1 MQHRT
6 ACSTGT
12 AAPQRALTGAESTQC
27 RADIMAGPRRGH
39 TRGRSAMA
47 GSLRSRWQVVLYLQD
62 EDEVAVLWGE
72 ALFSSNFSS

>member
-1 MQHRT
+1 
-6 ACSTGT
+6 
-12 AAPQRALTGAESTQC
+12 
-27 RADIMAGPRRGH
+27 
-39 TRGRSAMA
+39 MA